1 MENTIAEGIW
11 TLYSFALIISI
22 ELNRCWTIIAVFYD
36 LSKKDQKKEERG
48 RIYLSSSLEFTGSRL
63 G

>member
-36 LSKKDQKKEERG
+36 LSKKDQNKADLDKERTEVM
-48 RIYLSSSLEFTGSRL
+48 EC
-63 G
+63 